1 MNLAVIGFNFQT
13 SNYLVFD
20 MDAKKA
26 QVMSAAEL
34 AGHNISEAIY
44 ADGQVKP
51 IYPESK
57 YFIPDLYSETSPQLQ
72 GYLIEEVIP
81 GRYSVYTN
89 QKKIVAMTAQQVSKL
104 FTILSADLTFPNG
117 EPKVNILHA
126 NTIPAVNLGPVKMQ
140 STDSP
145 ILRNNASP
153 VSQTTEEL
161 LNIFRQDIR
170 GTCVVTDK
178 GWPKIKQYSLKD
190 ILTAMQ
196 IWVKQDYPELTTFYN
211 YFLKYPMLYPP
222 EGKTPLLQRRSYV
235 YAMYRLLKAQI
246 VYTVAIK
253 EVKQGAKIPS
263 LPLFI
268 RTLTIGYYW
277 EKKLLAKL
285 PKEQATI
292 LDNIANPHSI
302 ARGASFCRVTN
313 ICHVLGYATSKERS
327 AGSYVKYNEVLYEK
341 HMRRIHNLRI
351 NGTVTSFE
359 GLDSA
364 TYVEALATLNVKAK
378 PKTYANYCFIKMP
391 TGGYVKLTRPRD
403 ASSFGKVKPKVE
415 YVERP
420 ESGVTTYDLGQVKLT
435 GQNQATQI
443 MEMLLY
449 YANRRCKHFEY
460 QLINNG
466 IALMNISRKDSF
478 QQPRLDSLA
487 DVNEVLDYMYS

>member
-26 QVMSAAEL
+26 QVMSAANL

-170 GTCVVTDK
+170 GICVTTER
-178 GWPKIKQYSLKD
+178 GWPLIYQYKNKD
-190 ILTAMQ
+190 VLEAMKVW
-196 IWVKQDYPELTTFYN
+196 ITQDYPELQSFFN

-268 RTLTIGYYW
+268 RPLTIGYHW

-285 PKEQATI
+285 PEEQATI
-292 LDNIANPHSI
+292 LNNLANPHSI
-302 ARGASFCRVTN
+302 SNKNSFCRVTN

-327 AGSYVKYNEVLYEK
+327 AGSYVKYNEALYKK

-351 NGTVTSFE
+351 NGTVVSFE
-359 GLDSA
+359 ALDS
-364 TYVEALATLNVKAK
+364 TSYVEALATLNVKAK
-378 PKTYANYCFIKMP
+378 PKAYANYCFIKIP
-391 TGGYVKLTRPRD
+391 TGGYIKLTRPRN
-403 ASSFGKVKPKVE
+403 ASNFGIVTPKAE
-415 YVERP
+415 YVDRAET
-420 ESGVTTYDLGQVKLT
+420 GVTTYDLGQVNLT
-435 GQNQATQI
+435 STTDTLRIA
-443 MEMLLY
+443 EMLLC
-449 YANRRCKHFEY
+449 YANRRHKHYEY
-460 QLINNG
+460 IFKNTNHILVNRIHDGNTFDF
-466 IALMNISRKDSF
+466 IIDDLS
-478 QQPRLDSLA
+478 
-487 DVNEVLDYMYS
+487 DVNELLDYMYS